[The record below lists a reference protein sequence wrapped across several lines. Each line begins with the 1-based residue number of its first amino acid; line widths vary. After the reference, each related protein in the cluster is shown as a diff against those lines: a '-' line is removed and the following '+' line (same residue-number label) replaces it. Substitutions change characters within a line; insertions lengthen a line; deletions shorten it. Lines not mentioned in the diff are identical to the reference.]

1 MCCISYFVIFHGELN
16 KIIEL
21 EKSLIFFS
29 KITTG
34 SCKKHKC
41 YQREHGGHFVK
52 ITLENINVDREED
65 IQLGT
70 KRFKQKRLLIL
81 CLTQIQK
88 GYFQKR
94 WATYTN
100 SHSIEFAIQR
110 FLDIFGT
117 NCRVNQGIAV

>member
-1 MCCISYFVIFHGELN
+1 M
-16 KIIEL
+16 
-21 EKSLIFFS
+21 
-29 KITTG
+29 TG

-65 IQLGT
+65 IQPGT
-70 KRFKQKRLLIL
+70 KWFKQKRLLIL

-100 SHSIEFAIQR
+100 SQHYAER
-110 FLDIFGT
+110 L
-117 NCRVNQGIAV
+117 